1 MKEQSTPSIDQLCE
15 TDLAELKSSGLSAQQ
30 ISKLGHFTVDD
41 VKLAKKQVGFKHTG
55 LVFSYFNPLSG
66 QPYLTSKGRP
76 YYRIKP
82 RDWAS
87 SALGDP
93 PKYLSPHGEGN
104 KPYWSRLLQQFS
116 LKAQKTSI
124 PLHIVEGEKKAD
136 SLAAENF
143 LVLGLSGVW
152 GWLDKTTRLEEIDL
166 PPAQLIE
173 DDEEAQK
180 DLTDKKLEESRL
192 LPEIVESINWQHR
205 PVYISFDSDLWQK
218 PGVEKAARSLAEAL
232 NQLGAKCH
240 FVILPSEINGEKN
253 GVDDFKVRHGIEAYA
268 KLCRLALPKLENK
281 DPFPLYKIMLCW
293 SVLKDCWRFRAG
305 MGWYF
310 WQGDCWKIRSDCEF
324 ESSLIEFFDQQ
335 QWLGTKGLDTL
346 IRQLRSRLLVY
357 EKFWNPKNKL
367 TFSNGTLN
375 LNTNEFASHCR
386 GDFIT
391 QVLPYEYDTTAV
403 CPQWQ
408 KFLLEAVG
416 GDTEAV
422 ELLRAFIKWILLP
435 KDRSKKY
442 PIEKALDLLGPKGS
456 GKGTFLDALMNVV
469 GSEST
474 GTFDSASFQSPN
486 SLTQLLDK
494 KIAVDADSFGR
505 ISDVGQFNKIVSNE
519 PVLVKKLY
527 KDMANARLGT
537 VIVRAYNR
545 VPEVPDGSE
554 GLDRR
559 VIVVSFNNRPRSLDL
574 DLPQKLSLETPG
586 IFQWAWSMPFN
597 EVKRRI
603 YRAGEVKSVAVASTK
618 RFEINNPEYV
628 FLVEVFGEGNRVKV
642 GDFYASYLDWCKEN
656 GLGAKKRRKLMEA
669 VSAFGVTSKKST
681 GGIYFASVPKMS
693 DFDLITHLG
702 INKNLSAFEKT
713 LTPFCSTYST
723 SPESARVSGS
733 QETPLTP
740 VTPLSE
746 TPLIETHD
754 SGENPPPTP
763 NSTPITP
770 PSPTYSTHQKPD
782 TEGFSCES
790 GARGV
795 TEGKTFSKTNSSPES
810 LPAAPTIN
818 SVPETHNSGEN
829 HSQTQ
834 NSTPITPP
842 SPTYSTHQKADT
854 EGFSGESGARG
865 VTEGKTFLKTNSS
878 PESLPAAPKHLPT
891 PDLGEAPPEP
901 PYQLGCQYLMRRF
914 ADTTIQN
921 PHFEWV
927 RATLVGFE
935 DPPFYTKFIFE
946 LADGSN
952 CRKYNDEIESLPV
965 QSLDLEQ
972 LQLLTRLLIE
982 DEQGRFLQYE
992 LIETQANQFFRLK
1005 SNASQKPI
1013 DNRLWSR
1020 RELIEAHAVI
1030 KKPEPAPSTSSFSPG
1045 DCTTFSRSEV
1055 PTNGV
1060 VKIIKLLDGLKAL
1073 CQCVND
1079 RFITLELNFLKPSSP
1094 RKFKAE
1100 RQHFLSFFG
1109 GNHEPEFS

>member
-1 MKEQSTPSIDQLCE
+1 
-15 TDLAELKSSGLSAQQ
+15 
-30 ISKLGHFTVDD
+30 
-41 VKLAKKQVGFKHTG
+41 
-55 LVFSYFNPLSG
+55 
-66 QPYLTSKGRP
+66 
-76 YYRIKP
+76 
-82 RDWAS
+82 
-87 SALGDP
+87 
-93 PKYLSPHGEGN
+93 
-104 KPYWSRLLQQFS
+104 
-116 LKAQKTSI
+116 
-124 PLHIVEGEKKAD
+124 
-136 SLAAENF
+136 
-143 LVLGLSGVW
+143 
-152 GWLDKTTRLEEIDL
+152 
-166 PPAQLIE
+166 
-173 DDEEAQK
+173 
-180 DLTDKKLEESRL
+180 
-192 LPEIVESINWQHR
+192 
-205 PVYISFDSDLWQK
+205 
-218 PGVEKAARSLAEAL
+218 
-232 NQLGAKCH
+232 
-240 FVILPSEINGEKN
+240 
-253 GVDDFKVRHGIEAYA
+253 
-268 KLCRLALPKLENK
+268 
-281 DPFPLYKIMLCW
+281 PLYKIMLCW

-310 WQGDCWKIRSDCEF
+310 WQGDCWSLRSDCEF

-357 EKFWNPKNKL
+357 EKFWNPKSKL

-386 GDFIT
+386 DDFIT

-527 KDMANARLGT
+527 KDVANARLGT

-559 VIVVSFNNRPRSLDL
+559 VIVVCFNNKPRVLDL

-586 IFQWAWSMPFN
+586 IFQWAWSMPFE

-628 FLVEVFGEGNRVKV
+628 FLVEVFGEGNRVRV

-656 GLGAKKRRKLMEA
+656 GVGAKKRRKLMEA

-702 INKNLSAFEKT
+702 INKDLSEFEKT
-713 LTPFCSTYST
+713 LASSYSTYST
-723 SPESARVSGS
+723 SPEAASVSGS
-733 QETPLTP
+733 QETPLTQ

-746 TPLIETHD
+746 TPLLETHD
-754 SGENPPPTP
+754 
-763 NSTPITP
+763 
-770 PSPTYSTHQKPD
+770 
-782 TEGFSCES
+782 
-790 GARGV
+790 
-795 TEGKTFSKTNSSPES
+795 
-810 LPAAPTIN
+810 
-818 SVPETHNSGEN
+818 SGEN

-842 SPTYSTHQKADT
+842 SPTYSTHQKPDT
-854 EGFSGESGARG
+854 EGKSGESGARG
-865 VTEGKTFLKTNSS
+865 VTEGKIFSKTNSS
-878 PESLPAAPKHLPT
+878 PESLPASPIINSVPETHNSGENLSQTQNSTPITPPSPTYSTHQKPDTEGFSDESGVRGVTQGKSFSKTNPSPESLPASQMKETHIDVDNGCDTKNEQKNFSSSTPPQTT

-914 ADTTIQN
+914 AETAIEDS
-921 PHFEWV
+921 HFEWV
-927 RATLVGFE
+927 RATLVRFD
-935 DPPFYTKFIFE
+935 DPPFYTKFILE
-946 LADGSN
+946 MADGSH
-952 CRKYNDEIESLPV
+952 CRKYHDDIELLPT
-965 QSLDLEQ
+965 QSLDVEQ
-972 LQLLTRLLIE
+972 LQLETRLLIE
-982 DEQGRFLQYE
+982 DEQGRFLQYQV
-992 LIETQANQFFRLK
+992 IEILPHQLFRLK
-1005 SNASQKPI
+1005 SFACQKPI
-1013 DNRLWSR
+1013 DHRLWSR

-1030 KKPEPAPSTSSFSPG
+1030 KKPESAPPVSSFSPG
-1045 DCTTFSRSEV
+1045 DCATFSRSEV

-1060 VKIIKLLDGLKAL
+1060 VKIIKLLDDLKAL

-1079 RFITLELNFLKPSSP
+1079 RFITVELNCLKPSSP

-1109 GNHEPEFS
+1109 GNHEA